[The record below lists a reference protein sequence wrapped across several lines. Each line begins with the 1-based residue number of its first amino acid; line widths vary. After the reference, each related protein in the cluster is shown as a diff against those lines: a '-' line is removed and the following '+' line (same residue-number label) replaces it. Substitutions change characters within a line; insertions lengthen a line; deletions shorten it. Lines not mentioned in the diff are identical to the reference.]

1 MAGEKFTVTVE
12 ARSLNH
18 RHLDIALKLPRS
30 LASLELQARRLIQGK
45 VTRGRVDVSVDLRSL
60 TAGLGQV
67 RADPVLTRQYVELV
81 RTLSA
86 ELGMPGTPTVEWLLE
101 RPGVLVQAEPES
113 LVPEEIWSV
122 LAEALARALAE
133 LTVRRETEGEA
144 LLKVLTELH
153 DALAAE
159 VERMAARAP
168 AALER
173 QTERLRE
180 RIRRVLGEAT
190 VDEGRLATEIALLAG
205 RMDISEELDR
215 LRAHLDHFAGLV
227 KKGGAVGRTL
237 DFLIQEMNRE
247 VNTAASKAE
256 DLELSQSAIAAKGLL
271 EKLREHAQNIE

>member
-153 DALAAE
+153 DAVAAE

-180 RIRRVLGEAT
+180 RIRKVLGEAP

-215 LRAHLDHFAGLV
+215 LGAHLDHFAGLV